1 MSSSPADA
9 ALRRRLRLGTV
20 GLGVAVAALSG
31 AVVTDLDVLTGT
43 SRRAVEATAAA
54 YGTTPAVAFVTLHAP
69 LVFGVLAGAV
79 GSVYVGLLLPDG
91 ITTPGETT
99 ADPDSVA
106 AAVRFYAASG
116 AVATALALG
125 PSLAVVVGSGPL
137 PAGLFLAF
145 VAGVP
150 VGVLAL
156 CGATVGT
163 ALRAKTGVRSAALL
177 GTAGPA
183 VGVVLAHAAPTG
195 PVWTVPAGTVFVAAA
210 LVGGG
215 WTLVR
220 EPRS

>member
-1 MSSSPADA
+1 MTSCPTDA

-31 AVVTDLDVLTGT
+31 AVVTNPDVLTAT
-43 SRRAVEATAAA
+43 SRRAVEATATA
-54 YGTTPAVAFVTLHAP
+54 YDTTPAVAFVTLHAP

-79 GSVYVGLLLPDG
+79 GSVYVGLLLPSG
-91 ITTPGETT
+91 VATSGEAA

-106 AAVRFYAASG
+106 AAVRFYAATG
-116 AVATALALG
+116 AVATAFALG
-125 PSLAVVVGSGPL
+125 PPLAVVVGVGPL
-137 PAGLFLAF
+137 PAGLLLAF
-145 VAGVP
+145 VAGLP

-163 ALRAKTGVRSAALL
+163 ALRAKTGWRSAALL
-177 GTAGPA
+177 GTAGPV
-183 VGVVLAHAAPTG
+183 VGLVLAHAAPTG
-195 PVWTVPAGTVFVAAA
+195 PVWTVTAGTVFVAAA

-220 EPRS
+220 GPRS